1 MEHEFVTSSIL
12 SKFDLEYFFPQEL
25 YSRQKKNLQNNL
37 HHKDKKSLGE
47 TYSKG
52 RSDFRSIIY
61 PYNHPFQQ
69 DEVEVTTVVISILYI
84 IYSRSHYEGSSING
98 KIVY

>member
-1 MEHEFVTSSIL
+1 MGWCL
-12 SKFDLEYFFPQEL
+12 SLQEL
-25 YSRQKKNLQNNL
+25 YSRQKKNLGNNL
-37 HHKDKKSLGE
+37 HRKDKKSLGE

-69 DEVEVTTVVISILYI
+69 DEVEVNSLLNFHPVLLKEKKLTKVCSYLQVNI
-84 IYSRSHYEGSSING
+84 
-98 KIVY
+98 